1 MYRNLYSI
9 EFPNGIKSIYVNGKY
24 YSKEE
29 FINAKKRFRLRDAKG
44 RFVRVSNSLTSKL
57 LR

>member
-24 YSKEE
+24 YTKEE
-29 FINAKKRFRLRDAKG
+29 FINAKKRFKLRDAKG
-44 RFVRVSNSLTSKL
+44 RFVRV
-57 LR
+57 